1 MNKFSLIGLA
11 FLLACSSKQPK
22 QEEISVPPVR
32 SFATVKSEPLQSY
45 FSEMVKPT
53 DPGFAVLVQA
63 DDSVLFKNGF
73 GLANLKTQE
82 AVTTQT
88 LFNLGSISKTF
99 VANGILILRE
109 RKSLSVEDN
118 MAKYFP
124 EFQNKGIAN
133 QVQLKHLLTHTSGL
147 PDIRFPY
154 QDSVFFLTAKDAEN
168 WAPIMKTQKLNFQ
181 PGEKFEY
188 SNPAFNG
195 LALIIESVSK
205 TKWQSFIEAEIFK
218 PSGMLTST
226 ITDGAH
232 PQSGVAHGYIKSAG
246 QWLEKDY
253 MEEPTF
259 AASGNGGVWSSV
271 DELALYHKALLSG
284 TFLPKEVIAESFQVK
299 QFSNWK
305 DALPEKIGWSWFV
318 EKTNDGLT
326 TIGHTGSQ
334 GGFRANY
341 VFVPE
346 HNWLILILSTTPLPL
361 EQYTNRVLDY
371 LQTGN

>member
-1 MNKFSLIGLA
+1 MSKLFSLALI
-11 FLLACSSKQPK
+11 FVLACSSKQAK
-22 QEEISVPPVR
+22 QEDVLVAPAESKSII
-32 SFATVKSEPLQSY
+32 KSEPLQSY
-45 FSEMVKPT
+45 FSAAIKPT
-53 DPGFAVLVQA
+53 DPGLAVLVQVG
-63 DDSVLFKNGF
+63 DSVIFKNGF
-73 GLANLKTQE
+73 GVSDLKTQE
-82 AVTTQT
+82 AVTPKT

-109 RKSLSVEDN
+109 RKSLSLEDN
-118 MAKYFP
+118 LGKYFP
-124 EFQNKGIAN
+124 EFQNKKIAN
-133 QVQLKHLLTHTSGL
+133 QVQLKNLLTHTSGL

-154 QDSVFFLTAKDAEN
+154 RDSVFFLTAKDAEN
-168 WAPIMKTQKLNFQ
+168 WAPIMKVQKLNFD
-181 PGEKFEY
+181 PGAKFEY

-205 TKWQSFIEAEIFK
+205 TKWQNFIETEIFK
-218 PSGMLTST
+218 PAGMLTST

-232 PQSGVAHGYIKSAG
+232 PQSGVAHGYIQSGG

-271 DELALYHKALLSG
+271 EELALYHKALMSG
-284 TFLPKEVIAESFQVK
+284 TFLTKEVIAESFEVK
-299 QFSNWK
+299 KFSNWK
-305 DALPEKIGWSWFV
+305 DISPEKIGWSWFV

-341 VFVPE
+341 VYVPE
-346 HNWLILILSTTPLPL
+346 RNWFIVILSTAPWPL
-361 EQYTNRVLDY
+361 EQYTNRVLDH
-371 LQTGN
+371 LRTRN